1 MSDVYIRLH
10 KQFLWLVLN
19 RPPLNNLTLAMLEQ
33 LTAAFNNAVTHL
45 PRLLVITG
53 AGEEAFCAGVELSND
68 SEEYRVKLLKVAE
81 EMYTALE
88 KLRAQHVPT
97 VALVKGHAFGPGC
110 ELAVLCDTVIA
121 HENAQIRLPAVNA
134 KVFAAATSVI
144 LPAELGQETTIK
156 LMQDGQTLSAR
167 EAMQLGLAHQV
178 LSASRFRLDAE
189 ELLVLLSLSQSLGT
203 V

>member
-19 RPPLNNLTLAMLEQ
+19 RPPLNNLTLTMLEQ
-33 LTAAFNNAVTHL
+33 LTAAFNNAITHL

-53 AGEEAFCAGVELSND
+53 AAEEAFCAGVELNDD
-68 SEEYRVKLLKVAE
+68 SEAYRVKLLKAAE

-88 KLRAQHVPT
+88 KLRTQNVPT

-121 HENAQIRLPAVNA
+121 HEDAQFRLPAVNA

-144 LPAELGQETTIK
+144 LPTELGQETTIK

-189 ELLVLLSLSQSLGT
+189 ELLVLLSLSEQQI
-203 V
+203 